1 MKLIDRIGDFLG
13 TSGYAKDRRLAKDF
27 LGVSLDRETYESV
40 RDNEEFGT
48 LNQNFG
54 NRARAYR
61 HRKTPGERMQ
71 LDISKQ
77 ILSHMTRAG
86 VTFDLDSEEN
96 QEAASILSR
105 AVVFSAINDKTILK
119 FGAPYDGHA
128 PISEKQQHYKEK
140 FPEAT
145 DTPLVA

>member
-13 TSGYAKDRRLAKDF
+13 TSGFAKDRRLAKDF
-27 LGVSLDRETYESV
+27 LGVSLDRDTYESV
-40 RDNEEFGT
+40 RDNDEFGS

-54 NRARAYR
+54 NRARAYK

-77 ILSHMTRAG
+77 MLSHLTRAG
-86 VTFDLDSEEN
+86 VTFDLDKEEN
-96 QEAASILSR
+96 QEAVEILSR
-105 AVVFSAINDKTILK
+105 AVVFTAVNDRKILK
-119 FGAPYDGHA
+119 FGNPYDTHGDIHQ
-128 PISEKQQHYKEK
+128 KQERYKEK